1 MNSIDTTRINAA
13 LAGKKTEGEIEE
25 ALRGECIDYTKRH
38 DGYGD
43 AILTLTGGCGQI
55 QIHRNGSG
63 YSLRDM
69 TGRRA

>member
-1 MNSIDTTRINAA
+1 MSMNSIDTTRINAA

-25 ALRGECIDYTKRH
+25 ALRGEGIDYTKRY
-38 DGYGD
+38 DSYGD
-43 AILTLTGGCGQI
+43 AILTLTGALI

>member
-1 MNSIDTTRINAA
+1 MSNIDMTRINAM
-13 LAGKKTEGEIEE
+13 LDGKKTEGEIED
-25 ALRGECIDYTKRH
+25 ALRAAGIGYTKRV

-43 AILTLTGGCGQI
+43 AILTLTGGRRQV

-63 YSLRDM
+63 YTVRDM

>member
-25 ALRGECIDYTKRH
+25 ALRGAGISYTKRV

-43 AILTLTGGCGQI
+43 AILDVEGKGQI

-63 YSLRDM
+63 YSLRDV
-69 TGRRA
+69 TGRRV